1 MVASCYHTSA
11 LCIVVLEW
19 KGHIITKTLEDSGL
33 TFCNLPHTLL
43 HVNEAV
49 VAAPQYASL
58 ALNDVCTVDSS

>member
-1 MVASCYHTSA
+1 MVASCYHQCTVH
-11 LCIVVLEW
+11 CCFGVE
-19 KGHIITKTLEDSGL
+19 GHIITKTLEDSGL

>member
-1 MVASCYHTSA
+1 MHCCFGV
-11 LCIVVLEW
+11 E
-19 KGHIITKTLEDSGL
+19 GHIITKTLEDSGL

-43 HVNEAV
+43 HVNEAI